1 MLADTC
7 IKSPAH
13 LISKASDD
21 GMYFSAI
28 QNINKYENA
37 SLSNTDYGLSSEQ
50 YGGD

>member
-1 MLADTC
+1 MHKT
-7 IKSPAH
+7 PGT
-13 LISKASDD
+13 SKTSND
-21 GMYFSAI
+21 GKYFSSI